1 MGSEWLNLSFHVE
14 NINSGVRLHEDLRSH
29 VIMVYLLVCEL
40 CSQSYLRNHPPQSTF
55 LNKMLEF
62 ECICICI
69 CVYMGY

>member
-40 CSQSYLRNHPPQSTF
+40 CSQSYLRNHPPKALF
-55 LNKMLEF
+55 
-62 ECICICI
+62 
-69 CVYMGY
+69 